1 LEKSELQR
9 QSSLSNSFER
19 KTGNKDPQG
28 KLKKVVKSKAGSNAK
43 SVGHKSPLEV
53 TGYFDSL

>member
-1 LEKSELQR
+1 LKG
-9 QSSLSNSFER
+9 
-19 KTGNKDPQG
+19 KTGSNDPQG
-28 KLKKVVKSKAGSNAK
+28 KLEKVIKSKAGSNTK